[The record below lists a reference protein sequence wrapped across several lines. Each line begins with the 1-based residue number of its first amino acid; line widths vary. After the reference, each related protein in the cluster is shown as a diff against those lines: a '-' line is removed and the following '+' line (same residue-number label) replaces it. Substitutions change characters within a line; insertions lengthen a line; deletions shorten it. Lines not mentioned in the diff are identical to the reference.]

1 MWLYRYVNDGAVV
14 SRLGEFPIVDYNVL
28 GPMVVRDATGVKAVG
43 GLKQRTVLAV
53 LLVEA
58 GNVVEF
64 DRLIDLVWNCRPP
77 AKALTSLRAYMANL
91 RRVLGAE
98 NGARLVTTSW
108 GYRLDLGSDRLDLRE
123 FEMLATR
130 GREAFGRGRF
140 AEADGQFG
148 RALALWRGPA
158 FVEFGDLGFA
168 VDERDHLDEV
178 HAVVLES
185 VFEARLQLGRHET
198 VIAEIE
204 RALRAAPLREHLWG
218 QLMIALDR
226 SHRTAEAVVA
236 FRRAEA
242 VLHNE
247 LGVAPS
253 RYLLDIEASLYGNGS
268 VNRAVSLVAM

>member
-1 MWLYRYVNDGAVV
+1 M
-14 SRLGEFPIVDYNVL
+14 L
-28 GPMVVRDATGVKAVG
+28 GPMVVRDGIGVKALG
-43 GLKQRTVLAV
+43 GLKQRAVLAV

-64 DRLIDLVWNCRPP
+64 DRLIDLVWDRRPP
-77 AKALTSLRAYMANL
+77 AKALASLRAYVANL
-91 RRVLGAE
+91 RRVLGADD
-98 NGARLVTTSW
+98 GARLVTTSW
-108 GYRLDLGSDRLDLRE
+108 GYRLDLGADRVDLRE
-123 FEMLATR
+123 FEMLAAR
-130 GREAFGRGRF
+130 GRDAFGRGRF

-168 VDERDHLDEV
+168 VDERVHLDEV
-178 HAVVLES
+178 RAVVLES
-185 VFEARLQLGRHET
+185 AFEARLHLGRHET

-204 RALRAAPLREHLWG
+204 RALRVSPLREHLWG

-236 FRRAEA
+236 FRRAETI
-242 VLHNE
+242 LRTE

-253 RYLLDIEASLYGNGS
+253 RYLLDIEASLYTGVA

>member
-1 MWLYRYVNDGAVV
+1 M
-14 SRLGEFPIVDYNVL
+14 DYNVL
-28 GPMVVRDATGVKAVG
+28 GPMVVRDGIGVKALG
-43 GLKQRTVLAV
+43 GLKQRAVLAV

-58 GNVVEF
+58 GSVVEF
-64 DRLIDLVWNCRPP
+64 DRLIDLVWDRRPP
-77 AKALTSLRAYMANL
+77 AKALASLRAYVANL
-91 RRVLGAE
+91 RRVLGADD
-98 NGARLVTTSW
+98 GARLVTTSW
-108 GYRLDLGSDRLDLRE
+108 GYRLDLGGDRLDLRE
-123 FEMLATR
+123 FEMLAAR
-130 GREAFGRGRF
+130 GRDAFGRGRF

-168 VDERDHLDEV
+168 VDERVHLDEV
-178 HAVVLES
+178 RAVVLES
-185 VFEARLQLGRHET
+185 AFEARLHLGRHET

-204 RALRAAPLREHLWG
+204 RALRVSPLREHLWG

-236 FRRAEA
+236 FRRAETILRA
-242 VLHNE
+242 E

-253 RYLLDIEASLYGNGS
+253 RYLLDIEASLYTGGS

>member
-1 MWLYRYVNDGAVV
+1 MWLYRYVICGAIV
-14 SRLGEFPIVDYNVL
+14 SRLGKFAIVDYNVL

-43 GLKQRTVLAV
+43 GLKQRAVLAA
-53 LLVEA
+53 LLVDA

-64 DRLIDLVWNCRPP
+64 DRLIDLVWDCRPP
-77 AKALTSLRAYMANL
+77 AKALTSLRAYVANL
-91 RRVLGAE
+91 RRVLGVE

-108 GYRLDLGSDRLDLRE
+108 GYRLDLGSDRLDMRE

-130 GREAFGRGRF
+130 GREALGRRRF

-158 FVEFGDLGFA
+158 LVEFGDLGFA
-168 VDERDHLDEV
+168 VDERVHLDEV

-185 VFEARLQLGRHET
+185 AFEARLQLGRHET

-204 RALRAAPLREHLWG
+204 RALRAAPLREQLWG

-242 VLHNE
+242 VLRTE

-253 RYLLDIEASLYGNGS
+253 RYLRDIEASLYTGT